1 MADAVTSQTIL
12 DGERL
17 FIAKFTNISDGTGE
31 TAVTKIDVTTLAPN
45 SFGLAC
51 NGVKLNKIYGTT
63 HGMEVR
69 ILWDATT
76 DQFAWQ
82 IPQNSNYL
90 MDLSSFGGIPNN
102 AGAVK
107 PATFC
112 LLQQTLQL
120 ATCTLSCLNVSKSTH
135 QLKVET
141 HNDRRRHSNSP

>member
-31 TAVTKIDVTTLAPN
+31 TAVLKIDVSTLNPN

-102 AGAVK
+102 AGAGKTGDVLFTTADASSGDMYSIVLECLK
-107 PATFC
+107 TYAT
-112 LLQQTLQL
+112 
-120 ATCTLSCLNVSKSTH
+120 
-135 QLKVET
+135 
-141 HNDRRRHSNSP
+141 SN

>member
-17 FIAKFTNISDGTGE
+17 FIGKFTNFSDGTGE
-31 TAVTKIDVTTLAPN
+31 TGVIKIDVSTLNHN

-51 NGVKLNKIYGTT
+51 NGVKLNKIYATT
-63 HGMEVR
+63 HGLEVQ

-76 DQFAWQ
+76 DVFAWM

-102 AGAVK
+102 AGTGKTGDVLFTTRDAGAGDMYTIVLECIK
-107 PATFC
+107 TYAT
-112 LLQQTLQL
+112 
-120 ATCTLSCLNVSKSTH
+120 A
-135 QLKVET
+135 
-141 HNDRRRHSNSP
+141 

>member
-1 MADAVTSQTIL
+1 MADAVASQTIL

-31 TAVTKIDVTTLAPN
+31 SAVVKIDVSALAVN
-45 SFGLAC
+45 GFGLAC
-51 NGVKLNKIYGTT
+51 NGVKINKIYGTT

-76 DQFAWQ
+76 DVFAWQ

-102 AGAVK
+102 AGAGSTGDVLFTT
-107 PATFC
+107 ADASSGDMYSIVLEC
-112 LLQQTLQL
+112 LKTY
-120 ATCTLSCLNVSKSTH
+120 ASA
-135 QLKVET
+135 
-141 HNDRRRHSNSP
+141 